1 MYNFIWININNY
13 SLYYFI
19 LYKKLLDWIISMV
32 IFGFEIR
39 IGYFPLLNYYDDEI
53 NEETDTKIESLKKG
67 NSNNDSKVN
76 TKLVIKI
83 FFSWEYTKFLIMQVS
98 NNIFIYLISVTM
110 RLFGEIVKG
119 LIIKYLKTLSLIK
132 NHY

>member
-53 NEETDTKIESLKKG
+53 NEEKDTKIESLKKG

-98 NNIFIYLISVTM
+98 NNIIIYLINVTM

>member
-83 FFSWEYTKFLIMQVS
+83 FFHG
-98 NNIFIYLISVTM
+98 NIQNF
-110 RLFGEIVKG
+110 
-119 LIIKYLKTLSLIK
+119 
-132 NHY
+132 

>member
-132 NHY
+132 INY

>member
-1 MYNFIWININNY
+1 
-13 SLYYFI
+13 
-19 LYKKLLDWIISMV
+19 MV

-83 FFSWEYTKFLIMQVS
+83 FFHG
-98 NNIFIYLISVTM
+98 NIQNF
-110 RLFGEIVKG
+110 
-119 LIIKYLKTLSLIK
+119 
-132 NHY
+132 

>member
-53 NEETDTKIESLKKG
+53 NEEKDTKIESLKKG

-132 NHY
+132 IHY

>member
-1 MYNFIWININNY
+1 MG
-13 SLYYFI
+13 
-19 LYKKLLDWIISMV
+19 
-32 IFGFEIR
+32 IFEFGIR

-110 RLFGEIVKG
+110 RL
-119 LIIKYLKTLSLIK
+119 LLK
-132 NHY
+132 

>member
-132 NHY
+132 IHY

>member
-83 FFSWEYTKFLIMQVS
+83 FFSWKYTKFLIMQVS

-132 NHY
+132 IHY

>member
-1 MYNFIWININNY
+1 
-13 SLYYFI
+13 
-19 LYKKLLDWIISMV
+19 MV

-39 IGYFPLLNYYDDEI
+39 IGYFPLLNYYDNEI
-53 NEETDTKIESLKKG
+53 NEEKDTKIESLKKG

-98 NNIFIYLISVTM
+98 NNIIIYLINVTM

>member
-1 MYNFIWININNY
+1 MIFI
-13 SLYYFI
+13 
-19 LYKKLLDWIISMV
+19 V
-32 IFGFEIR
+32 IFFTIIIILLGFD
-39 IGYFPLLNYYDDEI
+39 YYDDEI

-132 NHY
+132 IHY

>member
-39 IGYFPLLNYYDDEI
+39 IGYFPLLNYYDNEI
-53 NEETDTKIESLKKG
+53 NEEKDTKIESLKKG

-132 NHY
+132 IHY

>member
-53 NEETDTKIESLKKG
+53 NEEKDTKIESLKKG